1 MFASFPFSDPWAL
14 AAAIVAVIVLG
25 LAKGGLSG
33 VGMLVVPVMAL
44 VISPVQAAAIVLP
57 LLLVSDAISLWT
69 WRGAW
74 DRRTLAIMLPGALAG
89 ILVGWLT
96 AALVSDAAVR
106 LIVGGI
112 AVAFVLRWA
121 TQSAAARAQGQPQH
135 PGKGAFWGAV
145 AGYTS
150 FVAHAGGPPYQVYT
164 LPLQQGVRTY
174 TGTNVA
180 FFAIVNAV
188 KVVPYLAL
196 GQFDATN
203 LTASAIFAPLAVAA
217 TLAGAALVKRMSVTF
232 FYRFTYAMALIVGA
246 KLIWDG
252 MQGI

>member
-1 MFASFPFSDPWAL
+1 
-14 AAAIVAVIVLG
+14 
-25 LAKGGLSG
+25 
-33 VGMLVVPVMAL
+33 
-44 VISPVQAAAIVLP
+44 
-57 LLLVSDAISLWT
+57 
-69 WRGAW
+69 
-74 DRRTLAIMLPGALAG
+74 
-89 ILVGWLT
+89 
-96 AALVSDAAVR
+96 
-106 LIVGGI
+106 
-112 AVAFVLRWA
+112 
-121 TQSAAARAQGQPQH
+121 
-135 PGKGAFWGAV
+135 
-145 AGYTS
+145 
-150 FVAHAGGPPYQVYT
+150 VAHAGGPPYQVYT